1 METKK
6 PATSSIT
13 TSLGSLE
20 LKIFIAYDDETT
32 EIAIIQ
38 MVIKRIIKW
47 LNSKKLTNN
56 KYNNKAPKVPKV
68 PGSFGK

>member
-1 METKK
+1 MKQKNSNFVNNYLFGIIRIKK
-6 PATSSIT
+6 V
-13 TSLGSLE
+13 
-20 LKIFIAYDDETT
+20 FIAYDDETT

>member
-56 KYNNKAPKVPKV
+56 KYNNNSKGSKGIT
-68 PGSFGK
+68 GSFGK